1 MAQNKAD
8 TEMTKEEINIR
19 DLLKS
24 IIAFIPTDT
33 IRFDIDHELPP
44 HLTEMDSFTQISRW
58 ECRKL
63 DMDYTNYTLKFGV
76 LGKKPRAEMNKLLGE
91 LVEIL
96 RQIKKEL

>member
-1 MAQNKAD
+1 M
-8 TEMTKEEINIR
+8 EKEETNIR

-44 HLTEMDSFTQISRW
+44 HLTVMDSFTQISRW

-76 LGKKPRAEMNKLLGE
+76 LGKEQRKEMDNRFKKLYDVLSE
-91 LVEIL
+91 LRKEI
-96 RQIKKEL
+96 

>member
-1 MAQNKAD
+1 M
-8 TEMTKEEINIR
+8 EKEETNIR

-24 IIAFIPTDT
+24 IIAFISTDT

-63 DMDYTNYTLKFGV
+63 DMYYTNYTLKFSVVGA
-76 LGKKPRAEMNKLLGE
+76 KQRAEMDSLLDE
-91 LVEIL
+91 LYKIL

>member
-1 MAQNKAD
+1 M
-8 TEMTKEEINIR
+8 EKEETNIR

-44 HLTEMDSFTQISRW
+44 HLTVMDSFTQISRW

-76 LGKKPRAEMNKLLGE
+76 MGKKNMEELNKRLENLLGE
-91 LVEIL
+91 FHELRNEI
-96 RQIKKEL
+96 